1 MGGDILSQILILLAG
16 SVVVLSLVRRFAL
29 PPILGYLVVGML
41 LGPHA
46 LGLAA
51 DTRAVHLLA
60 EIGVVFLVFT
70 LGLEFSLARMIAMK
84 AEVLGVGGLQMVL
97 TTAVI
102 GGTAWALGVD
112 PAVAIVIGGALAMS
126 STAIVVRQLGEQLE
140 INRTHSRLAVGILLF
155 QDLAFAPFLAL
166 ATSLGTAEDVLSPT
180 WLLGMVGRA
189 IVALLL
195 VLFVGRRLLR
205 PLFGEIAR
213 HRSSETF
220 TLTVLF
226 VALGSA
232 WATNALGLSM
242 ALGGFLA
249 GMLLAETEFRHQT
262 EAVIKPF
269 QDILLGLFFVS
280 VGMLLDLRL
289 LLGQLPLVLLLL
301 GALLVAKALIIM
313 MITRQF
319 VPNTRKALR
328 TGIVVCMGGEFGFA
342 LLTLLLKG
350 RVIDPGI
357 VQALLTTIA
366 LSMVLGPLIVRYNR
380 RIADLILR
388 RPRAEPSEVALETAA
403 TRDLAHR
410 EHVIICGF
418 GRVGQN
424 LARVLEKHGFEYI
437 ALDLDP
443 FRIREARQ
451 AGDPVVYGDSSEPE
465 VLRSLGIDHASVVVV
480 SFDGPETALKV
491 VRAVRQL
498 RGDVPVLVR
507 TEDDSKLDALQAA
520 GATEVIPEIF
530 ETSLSLVSHVLLFL
544 NVPAREILET
554 TEDIRHDR
562 YAILRSVFRRREA
575 RPLEDDHSMRQQL
588 RTVVLPPG
596 ATSVGRAI
604 GELGLDRLNV
614 VVTALRREGIV
625 GREPDAGTRLREGDV
640 LVLWGTPEDLEHG
653 ENRLLMGRRKKR
665 IADRG

>member
-1 MGGDILSQILILLAG
+1 
-16 SVVVLSLVRRFAL
+16 
-29 PPILGYLVVGML
+29 
-41 LGPHA
+41 
-46 LGLAA
+46 
-51 DTRAVHLLA
+51 
-60 EIGVVFLVFT
+60 
-70 LGLEFSLARMIAMK
+70 
-84 AEVLGVGGLQMVL
+84 
-97 TTAVI
+97 
-102 GGTAWALGVD
+102 
-112 PAVAIVIGGALAMS
+112 MS

-166 ATSLGTAEDVLSPT
+166 ATSLAAAEDILSPT

-232 WATNALGLSM
+232 WATNALGLSL

-301 GALLVAKALIIM
+301 VALLVTKALIILL
-313 MITRQF
+313 IARQF

-357 VQALLTTIA
+357 VQALLTTVA
-366 LSMVLGPLIVRYNR
+366 LSMVLGPLIVRYNS

-388 RPRAEPSEVALETAA
+388 RPTRSGFGSCARDGGDPRTGKPRARDHLRFRAGRAEPGA
-403 TRDLAHR
+403 
-410 EHVIICGF
+410 C
-418 GRVGQN
+418 
-424 LARVLEKHGFEYI
+424 
-437 ALDLDP
+437 
-443 FRIREARQ
+443 
-451 AGDPVVYGDSSEPE
+451 AGK
-465 VLRSLGIDHASVVVV
+465 A
-480 SFDGPETALKV
+480 
-491 VRAVRQL
+491 
-498 RGDVPVLVR
+498 
-507 TEDDSKLDALQAA
+507 
-520 GATEVIPEIF
+520 
-530 ETSLSLVSHVLLFL
+530 
-544 NVPAREILET
+544 
-554 TEDIRHDR
+554 
-562 YAILRSVFRRREA
+562 
-575 RPLEDDHSMRQQL
+575 
-588 RTVVLPPG
+588 
-596 ATSVGRAI
+596 
-604 GELGLDRLNV
+604 
-614 VVTALRREGIV
+614 
-625 GREPDAGTRLREGDV
+625 RLRVHRTRSRPVPDPRCAPGGRPGG
-640 LVLWGTPEDLEHG
+640 LW
-653 ENRLLMGRRKKR
+653 
-665 IADRG
+665 

>member
-51 DTRAVHLLA
+51 DTGAVHLLA

-102 GGTAWALGVD
+102 GGTAWAFGVE

-166 ATSLGTAEDVLSPT
+166 ATSLAAAEDILSPT

-232 WATNALGLSM
+232 WATNALGLSL

-289 LLGQLPLVLLLL
+289 LLAQLPLVLLML
-301 GALLVAKALIIM
+301 GALLVVKAVLVFGIV
-313 MITRQF
+313 RQF
-319 VPNTRKALR
+319 VPNSRKALR
-328 TGIVVCMGGEFGFA
+328 TGIVICMGGEFGFA

-350 RVIDPGI
+350 KMVDTGL
-357 VQALLTTIA
+357 VQGLLTTVA
-366 LSMVLGPLIVRYNR
+366 LSMLLGPLIVRYNG
-380 RIADLILR
+380 RIADFLLR
-388 RPRAEPSEVALETAA
+388 RRKPDTSEVALETAA
-403 TRDLAHR
+403 TRELARR

-424 LARVLEKHGFEYI
+424 LARVLEKRGFEYI
-437 ALDLDP
+437 AIDLDP
-443 FRIREARQ
+443 FRVRDARQ
-451 AGDPVVYGDSSEPE
+451 AGDPVVYGDAAHPE
-465 VLRSLGIDHASVVVV
+465 VLRALGLEHASVVVV
-480 SFDGPETALKV
+480 SFDAADTALRI
-491 VRAVRQL
+491 VRAVRRL
-498 RGDVPVLVR
+498 RDDVPILVR
-507 TEDDSKLDALQAA
+507 TEDDSRLDSLQAA
-520 GATEVIPEIF
+520 GATEIVPEIF

-544 NVPAREILET
+544 NVPARDVLET
-554 TEDIRHDR
+554 TERRFKSIGSGDDLR
-562 YAILRSVFRRREA
+562 YDGAHVVGSCLVADGSVIHAAFFRLPPDEAASRDAPLAGYSARLSYRRRGEA
-575 RPLEDDHSMRQQL
+575 GQ
-588 RTVVLPPG
+588 TF
-596 ATSVGRAI
+596 
-604 GELGLDRLNV
+604 
-614 VVTALRREGIV
+614 
-625 GREPDAGTRLREGDV
+625 
-640 LVLWGTPEDLEHG
+640 PE
-653 ENRLLMGRRKKR
+653 
-665 IADRG
+665 

>member
-46 LGLAA
+46 LGLASDA
-51 DTRAVHLLA
+51 GAVHLLA

-166 ATSLGTAEDVLSPT
+166 ATSLGTAQDVLSPT

-189 IVALLL
+189 TLALLL

-289 LLGQLPLVLLLL
+289 LLAQLPLVLLLL
-301 GALLVAKALIIM
+301 GALLVTKALIILL
-313 MITRQF
+313 IARQF

-350 RVIDPGI
+350 RVVDPGI

-366 LSMVLGPLIVRYNR
+366 LSMVLGPLIVRYNS

-388 RPRAEPSEVALETAA
+388 RPTAEPSEIALETAA
-403 TRDLAHR
+403 TRELARR

-443 FRIREARQ
+443 FRIRDARQ
-451 AGDPVVYGDSSEPE
+451 AGDPVVYGDASEPE
-465 VLRSLGIDHASVVVV
+465 VLRALGDRSRQRRRRLVRRPGNGAQGRAGRAPAARRRAGAGAHRGRLEARC
-480 SFDGPETALKV
+480 TAGG
-491 VRAVRQL
+491 RRD
-498 RGDVPVLVR
+498 RGDPGDLRDQPLAGLARAAVPQRAGARDPRDHRGHPARPVCDPAQRLPPAR
-507 TEDDSKLDALQAA
+507 SAAARGRPLDAPAA
-520 GATEVIPEIF
+520 ADGRAA
-530 ETSLSLVSHVLLFL
+530 
-544 NVPAREILET
+544 AR
-554 TEDIRHDR
+554 RH
-562 YAILRSVFRRREA
+562 
-575 RPLEDDHSMRQQL
+575 
-588 RTVVLPPG
+588 
-596 ATSVGRAI
+596 VGRARHRRTRPRPP
-604 GELGLDRLNV
+604 ERRRHR
-614 VVTALRREGIV
+614 TAPRGHRR
-625 GREPDAGTRLREGDV
+625 P
-640 LVLWGTPEDLEHG
+640 
-653 ENRLLMGRRKKR
+653 
-665 IADRG
+665 